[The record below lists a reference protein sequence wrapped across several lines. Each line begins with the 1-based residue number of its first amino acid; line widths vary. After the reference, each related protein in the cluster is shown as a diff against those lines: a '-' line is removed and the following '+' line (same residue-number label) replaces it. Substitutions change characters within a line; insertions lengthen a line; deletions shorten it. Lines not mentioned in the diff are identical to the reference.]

1 MDDEEYEGHLRLVLQ
16 KLRENQLYAKFSKFK
31 FWLDEMTFL
40 GHIITNGRIVVDP
53 AKVKKVLEWKP
64 P

>member
-1 MDDEEYEGHLRLVLQ
+1 MDDEEYEGQLRLVLQ